1 MFVNKFLSC
10 RHLLETSQPWP
21 LSLWLRNSLLS
32 KADAMSDQVP
42 CTQCTFL
49 NIETYLSYES
59 GLGLT
64 KLANHSVRRLVLLIF
79 WDVHKNFIWRCWKV
93 GTFFQIEAFSEYINE
108 NSYPFTTW
116 WGLIFMI
123 FVTCFHTQLTLLG
136 LI

>member
-1 MFVNKFLSC
+1 MVYTYLGNYFNLC
-10 RHLLETSQPWP
+10 WHLLETSQPWP
-21 LSLWLRNSLLS
+21 LLLWLRNSLLS

-93 GTFFQIEAFSEYINE
+93 GTFFFQIFEAFSEYINE

-123 FVTCFHTQLTLLG
+123 LLTCFHP
-136 LI
+136 